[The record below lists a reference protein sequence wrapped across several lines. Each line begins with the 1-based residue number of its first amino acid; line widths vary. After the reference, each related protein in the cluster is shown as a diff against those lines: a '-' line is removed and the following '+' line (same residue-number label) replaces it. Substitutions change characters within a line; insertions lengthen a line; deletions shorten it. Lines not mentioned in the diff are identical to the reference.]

1 MARYIIKVVAYYAA
15 DAESV
20 EEAEEL
26 HQEDGDEFLWDTIEH
41 ISTDH
46 DTSEGSMDDGWE
58 PS

>member
-26 HQEDGDEFLWDTIEH
+26 HQEDKDEFIGDSIEN
-41 ISTDH
+41 ISTDI
-46 DTSEGSMDDGWE
+46 DIREQDGDDGWT
-58 PS
+58 